1 MKQVDWA
8 RVAERVACNRPGRVY
23 KRAVRHVLEEW
34 KVALDAAAAT
44 VESDG

>member
-8 RVAERVACNRPGRVY
+8 RVAERVACNRAGRVY
-23 KRAVRHVLEEW
+23 KRAVQRVLEDWQE
-34 KVALDAAAAT
+34 ALDAAST

>member
-23 KRAVRHVLEEW
+23 KRAVQRVLEDWQE
-34 KVALDAAAAT
+34 ALDAAAT